1 MNLQPLYDVKARL
14 EQAAIA
20 GTGLLGEDFR
30 LQRAAESLKPLA
42 AASPVFGKIDGGL
55 RALLSAPA
63 EERAGLL
70 LDLLALVDAV
80 AYTQGKTG
88 MAGELEPLPTGGGTF
103 QQISYGQLSP
113 LLTALTT
120 TGGGRLEIIQSAWED
135 HPEFFTDYRVL
146 PAVVDG
152 LGDSYGEI
160 AELNAKI
167 LKQSGPAALPLL
179 KEGFDPAGNR
189 AMARRVEVISALE
202 GAGATPWLREVL
214 PQAKKDVR
222 AAVLTAL
229 GKDAKNLSLLL
240 ELAQTEKGANRDAVL
255 KALAGQEGEPVAS
268 FWAREVEKHSQSV
281 KFLEP
286 SNEEWAIQLVASGLR
301 QRLEQFLDGG
311 KRPSYEEGTDLTT
324 WCWSLGRKDSPA
336 MLDFW
341 RWADSRMEDIDQLK
355 DEKDRSFFFGVKLT
369 DRLLDILRHTGPGP
383 LRDYCIGLFDSH
395 PAMTRYLQIS
405 FLAAVLS
412 LPAAEVFE
420 KYGPCILTE
429 EPAEDAERKKTL
441 NTVLLR
447 ALGDVWWYPQGERYN
462 VFGGQP
468 AAEPLDIRWIERLTQ
483 AVYTDVQRRGRTSPF
498 ACYWEDVPE
507 FDRTLMRLV
516 NQSDGRCREL
526 MIPYLRKRLEEMG
539 LPYHYSRWLIQLGGS
554 PRGLLGKALAKNPKA
569 NHLYTVWQLMYD
581 VWQALSADET
591 IALLEEVLAEGAF
604 QKQAA
609 PHIQKAIPW
618 TIEQLRAGK
627 DFPSNIDWSKM

>member
-240 ELAQTEKGANRDAVL
+240 ELAQTEKGANRDAGGLVL
-255 KALAGQEGEPVAS
+255 GAG
-268 FWAREVEKHSQSV
+268 
-281 KFLEP
+281 
-286 SNEEWAIQLVASGLR
+286 
-301 QRLEQFLDGG
+301 GG
-311 KRPSYEEGTDLTT
+311 KAQPVGEVPGAFQR
-324 WCWSLGRKDSPA
+324 
-336 MLDFW
+336 
-341 RWADSRMEDIDQLK
+341 RM
-355 DEKDRSFFFGVKLT
+355 G
-369 DRLLDILRHTGPGP
+369 
-383 LRDYCIGLFDSH
+383 H
-395 PAMTRYLQIS
+395 PAGGVR
-405 FLAAVLS
+405 
-412 LPAAEVFE
+412 PAAETGAVPGRRE
-420 KYGPCILTE
+420 AP
-429 EPAEDAERKKTL
+429 
-441 NTVLLR
+441 LL
-447 ALGDVWWYPQGERYN
+447 
-462 VFGGQP
+462 
-468 AAEPLDIRWIERLTQ
+468 
-483 AVYTDVQRRGRTSPF
+483 
-498 ACYWEDVPE
+498 
-507 FDRTLMRLV
+507 
-516 NQSDGRCREL
+516 
-526 MIPYLRKRLEEMG
+526 
-539 LPYHYSRWLIQLGGS
+539 
-554 PRGLLGKALAKNPKA
+554 
-569 NHLYTVWQLMYD
+569 
-581 VWQALSADET
+581 
-591 IALLEEVLAEGAF
+591 
-604 QKQAA
+604 
-609 PHIQKAIPW
+609 
-618 TIEQLRAGK
+618 
-627 DFPSNIDWSKM
+627 